1 MEKQGNPE
9 NIMEETGKQNKIIL
23 STEGVFMNSNALF
36 IEYLDVI
43 KSPMYIFLKMI
54 NHSKGRG
61 GLDEIFD
68 MSELDG
74 KSDDE
79 LYEWYIER
87 DEQNIFKSFDMNE
100 ECRNDIFHNDE
111 SVIDA
116 FCYEMEQKEM
126 LDIPELVSQDAWL
139 NFDLVLRNLIGD
151 KNNTGMVKKVYIWH
165 PYYVES
171 IEKDIHERYGGFVQ
185 FVYGDI
191 QDVLIKNQVTSDTTF
206 VFSNIL
212 HVIDL
217 IQTNLINYSSIIIA
231 DEYFYNYNDEMEPI
245 INFEE
250 LFKNYIFK
258 IDFFNNIYTDD

>member
-23 STEGVFMNSNALF
+23 STEGVFMNSDALF

-43 KSPMYIFLKMI
+43 KSPFYIFLKMI
-54 NHSKGRG
+54 NSPKGKEV
-61 GLDEIFD
+61 LNKIFD
-68 MSELDG
+68 LSEIDG
-74 KSDDE
+74 KTDDE

-87 DEQNIFKSFDMNE
+87 DNQNIFKSFNMNE

-111 SVIDA
+111 SEIES
-116 FCYEMEQKEM
+116 FCYTMEEKEL
-126 LDIPELVSQDAWL
+126 LDIPELVSQNAWL

-151 KNNTGMVKKVYIWH
+151 KNNAGMVKKVYIWH

-171 IEKDIHERYGGFVQ
+171 IEKDIHERYGNFIQ
-185 FVYGDI
+185 FVYGDM
-191 QDVLIKNQVTSDTTF
+191 QKVLIENKITSDTTF

-212 HVIDL
+212 HILNL
-217 IQTNLINYSSIIIA
+217 IQTNLLNYSSIIIA
-231 DEYFYNYNDEMEPI
+231 DEYFYNYNNEMEPI

-250 LFKNYIFK
+250 LLKNYIFK

>member
-87 DEQNIFKSFDMNE
+87 DDQNIFKSFDMNE

-116 FCYEMEQKEM
+116 FCYEMEQKEL
-126 LDIPELVSQDAWL
+126 LDIPDLVSQDAWL

-151 KNNTGMVKKVYIWH
+151 KNNIGMVKKVYIWH
-165 PYYVES
+165 P
-171 IEKDIHERYGGFVQ
+171 
-185 FVYGDI
+185 
-191 QDVLIKNQVTSDTTF
+191 
-206 VFSNIL
+206 
-212 HVIDL
+212 
-217 IQTNLINYSSIIIA
+217 
-231 DEYFYNYNDEMEPI
+231 
-245 INFEE
+245 
-250 LFKNYIFK
+250 
-258 IDFFNNIYTDD
+258 